1 MGNTV
6 SQKQVVENFKPSSS
20 SSSSSSLKRDFNA
33 EVQTR
38 PNSFESN
45 ESSSIAREKLKERK
59 RKNNIGKSKST
70 QSDSGGN
77 KKEKDLPVEMV
88 LKNTP
93 HAQMVTSPE
102 IASANRKG
110 NGNLNRKLSGKFKK
124 KNNRSSSSSKKR
136 ENIERRD
143 DVLSS
148 PTFIRDDQVQVN
160 LAMADLMAYLQVV
173 ANNSN
178 NLPLTRRDDPEL
190 THMVTNLT
198 SEEYARKSAAFIPA
212 DVRVI
217 GGSFL
222 KYGNVWDLPTSE
234 EFVASDGAQEPGR
247 SYGGACSNSM
257 LKVLYDAASEAAD
270 AAQSHDVDDNLFDDD
285 DDESMATMLFTR
297 NETFASLDMYGQSN
311 PSILTW
317 AELLRKMKD
326 EINEVEYPQAPTIN
340 ATRKFDLN
348 TPFSL
353 VPETFD
359 KSSGKRRSLLIGCNY
374 HGTEGAE
381 LKASHDDVCSMKD
394 YIVNVHGFSEND
406 NMMTILLDGNNSEYK
421 SPTFLNIVEAFKS
434 LSEQSQPGD
443 AVFIQFSGHGG
454 RILDSPINNNVES
467 YDEIIAPTDCE
478 MSGIIR
484 DTLIFKTLLAPMRY
498 GVHVTI
504 IIDCCDTGMVLDLP
518 YSWSTRA
525 DRIDAVARMTQSDN
539 FSFVRFLKVIKT
551 LYESCT
557 FTQLGNTVGTA
568 LGQQPGIVD
577 SSDEDGTGTAATNQ
591 SRDAIERSLTEDIQ
605 KDSGSLFPSMC
616 SSRNTGIEKCGN
628 NNIVENERD
637 ALTLI
642 EKMLGC
648 NFLVHDLDDDMLLS
662 DEETCAN
669 NTFGE
674 ENTAINMTFD
684 SISDDAYNNNKR
696 PARRRRSRR
705 KR

>member
-234 EFVASDGAQEPGR
+234 EFVASDGAQEPG
-247 SYGGACSNSM
+247 
-257 LKVLYDAASEAAD
+257 E
-270 AAQSHDVDDNLFDDD
+270 F
-285 DDESMATMLFTR
+285 ER
-297 NETFASLDMYGQSN
+297 N
-311 PSILTW
+311 I
-317 AELLRKMKD
+317 
-326 EINEVEYPQAPTIN
+326 
-340 ATRKFDLN
+340 
-348 TPFSL
+348 
-353 VPETFD
+353 
-359 KSSGKRRSLLIGCNY
+359 
-374 HGTEGAE
+374 
-381 LKASHDDVCSMKD
+381 
-394 YIVNVHGFSEND
+394 
-406 NMMTILLDGNNSEYK
+406 
-421 SPTFLNIVEAFKS
+421 
-434 LSEQSQPGD
+434 
-443 AVFIQFSGHGG
+443 
-454 RILDSPINNNVES
+454 
-467 YDEIIAPTDCE
+467 
-478 MSGIIR
+478 
-484 DTLIFKTLLAPMRY
+484 
-498 GVHVTI
+498 
-504 IIDCCDTGMVLDLP
+504 
-518 YSWSTRA
+518 
-525 DRIDAVARMTQSDN
+525 
-539 FSFVRFLKVIKT
+539 
-551 LYESCT
+551 
-557 FTQLGNTVGTA
+557 
-568 LGQQPGIVD
+568 
-577 SSDEDGTGTAATNQ
+577 
-591 SRDAIERSLTEDIQ
+591 
-605 KDSGSLFPSMC
+605 
-616 SSRNTGIEKCGN
+616 
-628 NNIVENERD
+628 
-637 ALTLI
+637 
-642 EKMLGC
+642 
-648 NFLVHDLDDDMLLS
+648 
-662 DEETCAN
+662 
-669 NTFGE
+669 
-674 ENTAINMTFD
+674 
-684 SISDDAYNNNKR
+684 
-696 PARRRRSRR
+696 
-705 KR
+705 